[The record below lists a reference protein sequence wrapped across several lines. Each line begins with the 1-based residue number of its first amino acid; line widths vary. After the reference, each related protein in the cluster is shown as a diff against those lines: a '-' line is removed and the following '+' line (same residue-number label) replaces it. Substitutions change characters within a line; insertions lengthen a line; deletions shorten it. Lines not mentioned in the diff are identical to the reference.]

1 MVQKFAERGLG
12 LWDTEMSRILAE
24 IEGSL
29 ERLEGERAL
38 LASLRPA
45 LLVRAVVEPTKLI
58 LYSFFIFFPFISIS
72 WRLIILQYCSGFCH
86 TLT

>member
-58 LYSFFIFFPFISIS
+58 LYSFFIFFFH
-72 WRLIILQYCSGFCH
+72 LFQLVGG
-86 TLT
+86 